1 MWFTEQ
7 AANKIGRITTAG
19 AITEHDVPTAGTN
32 VLGIAAG
39 PDGAL
44 WFTEQNTHSIGRIT
58 TAGSVTEHPIPSGS
72 TPAYIAAGPDGALW
86 FTEVNDQTGDH
97 VGRMTTDGTVTDEL
111 PIATSGIE
119 CSPTGITAGPDGNV
133 WFTCE
138 LADQIGRITVPKPTP
153 PGPAPAPAAVTAE
166 PRFTG

>member
-1 MWFTEQ
+1 MKRW
-7 AANKIGRITTAG
+7 ARGC
-19 AITEHDVPTAGTN
+19 V
-32 VLGIAAG
+32 
-39 PDGAL
+39 
-44 WFTEQNTHSIGRIT
+44 
-58 TAGSVTEHPIPSGS
+58 IPSGR
-72 TPAYIAAGPDGALW
+72 IGALSNNEW
-86 FTEVNDQTGDH
+86 
-97 VGRMTTDGTVTDEL
+97 DEL